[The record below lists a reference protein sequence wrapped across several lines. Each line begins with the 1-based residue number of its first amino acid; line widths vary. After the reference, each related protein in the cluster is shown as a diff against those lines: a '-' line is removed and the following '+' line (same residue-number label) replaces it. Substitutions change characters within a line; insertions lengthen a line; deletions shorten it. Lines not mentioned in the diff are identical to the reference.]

1 MRLIATLA
9 LLATTVWT
17 ASPAFAAPRQAQCKL
32 IVDGKAYINGP
43 CRFDT
48 LDADGSFTI
57 TGKTYFA
64 YVTIADG
71 EAHATWNKDP
81 KSTHAHADLGDV
93 KREGAC
99 WTNARTRICASG
111 IRR

>member
-71 EAHATWNKDP
+71 EDR
-81 KSTHAHADLGDV
+81 KSTRLNSSHIPLSRMPSSA
-93 KREGAC
+93 
-99 WTNARTRICASG
+99 
-111 IRR
+111 